1 MFPSFP
7 LGATP
12 RPDQRPASSFPGGI
26 AWAAALCTRASVACW
41 RKSVW
46 KRRTNGQ
53 QSNAKTPEGRE
64 KEQTSNQT
72 LSEAEPAEIDA
83 HNKRIGLRTSSRM
96 LLGRHY
102 NDSHQ
107 D

>member
-72 LSEAEPAEIDA
+72 LSEAGASTVVE
-83 HNKRIGLRTSSRM
+83 SSRGAKAPR
-96 LLGRHY
+96 LLRPARGALG
-102 NDSHQ
+102 
-107 D
+107 

>member
-72 LSEAEPAEIDA
+72 LSEAVVYVHHVHLAVATPTYASIIARAPRLETDKIE
-83 HNKRIGLRTSSRM
+83 
-96 LLGRHY
+96 
-102 NDSHQ
+102 
-107 D
+107 